1 MFENTAIYQEV
12 LNNLYEGVYFLD
24 TDRTISFWNQGAERI
39 TGYVAPEV
47 IGRPCADDILCHV
60 DQEGTSL
67 CQEDCPAARTLEDGQ
82 AREADFFLLHRN
94 GHRVPVRI
102 RVAPILDAA
111 GRIIGAV
118 EVFADNSPSETLR
131 QRIDLLEKLTGLD
144 PLTQLPNRRRLEE
157 EVQARLAETQR
168 YGLTFGV
175 LFADID
181 RFKTVNDNFG
191 HATGDDVLKMVGN
204 TMLNALRPFDIA
216 GRWGG
221 EEFLAVVVNVDLET
235 LAGVADRMRSLVA
248 QSRLPHEG
256 ENITVTLSV
265 GATLVLPS
273 DDVESLL
280 KRADKGLYR
289 SKVGGR
295 NQVTIV

>member
-24 TDRTISFWNQGAERI
+24 TERTISFWNQGAERI
-39 TGYVAPEV
+39 TGYMAPEV
-47 IGRPCADDILCHV
+47 IGRPCADDVLCHV

-67 CQEDCPAARTLEDGQ
+67 CQDDCPAARTLEDGQ
-82 AREADFFLLHRN
+82 SREADVFLLHRN

-102 RVAPILDAA
+102 RVAPIMDAA

-118 EVFADNSPSETLR
+118 EVFADNSSRETLR
-131 QRIDLLEKLTGLD
+131 DRIDLLEKLTGLD
-144 PLTQLPNRRRLEE
+144 PLTQLPNRRRLDDEIK
-157 EVQARLAETQR
+157 ARLAESER
-168 YGLTFGV
+168 YGLTFGI

-181 RFKTVNDNFG
+181 RFKAVNDSHG
-191 HATGDDVLKMVGN
+191 HAIGDEVLKMVGN

-235 LAGVADRMRSLVA
+235 LSVVAERMRSLVA

-256 ENITVTLSV
+256 ENITVTLSI
-265 GATLVLPS
+265 GACLVLPG
-273 DDVESLL
+273 DDGDSLL
-280 KRADKGLYR
+280 RRADEGLYR
-289 SKVGGR
+289 SKAGGR

>member
-24 TDRTISFWNQGAERI
+24 TERTISFWNQGAERI
-39 TGYVAPEV
+39 TGYMAPEV
-47 IGRPCADDILCHV
+47 IGRPCADDVLCHV

-67 CQEDCPAARTLEDGQ
+67 CQNDCPAARTLEDGQ
-82 AREADFFLLHRN
+82 SREADVFLLHRN

-102 RVAPILDAA
+102 RVAPIMDAA

-118 EVFADNSPSETLR
+118 EVFADNSSRETLR
-131 QRIDLLEKLTGLD
+131 DRIDLLEKLTGLD
-144 PLTQLPNRRRLEE
+144 PLTQLPNRRRLDDEIK
-157 EVQARLAETQR
+157 ARLAESER
-168 YGLTFGV
+168 YGLTFGI

-181 RFKTVNDNFG
+181 RFKAVNDSHG
-191 HATGDDVLKMVGN
+191 HAIGDEVLKMVGN

-235 LAGVADRMRSLVA
+235 LSVVAERMRSLVA

-256 ENITVTLSV
+256 ENITVTLSI
-265 GATLVLPS
+265 GACLVLPG
-273 DDVESLL
+273 DDGDSLL
-280 KRADKGLYR
+280 RRADEGLYR
-289 SKVGGR
+289 SKAGGR

>member
-47 IGRPCADDILCHV
+47 MGRPCADDILCHL

-67 CQEDCPAARTLEDGQ
+67 CQDDCPAARTLEDGQ
-82 AREADFFLLHRN
+82 SREADVFLLHRN

-102 RVAPILDAA
+102 RVAPIMDAA
-111 GRIIGAV
+111 GHIIGAV
-118 EVFADNSPSETLR
+118 EVFADNSSRETLR
-131 QRIDLLEKLTGLD
+131 DRIDLLEKLTGLD

-157 EVQARLAETQR
+157 EIQARLAESER
-168 YGLTFGV
+168 YGLTFGI

-181 RFKTVNDNFG
+181 RFKTVNDTHG
-191 HATGDDVLKMVGN
+191 HATGDEVLKMVGN

-221 EEFLAVVVNVDLET
+221 EEFLAVVVNVDLEI
-235 LAGVADRMRSLVA
+235 LSGVAERMRSLVA

-256 ENITVTLSV
+256 EYITVTLSI
-265 GATLVLPS
+265 GACLVMPG
-273 DDVESLL
+273 DDGEALF
-280 KRADKGLYR
+280 KRADQGLYR
-289 SKVGGR
+289 SKAGGR

>member
-39 TGYVAPEV
+39 TGYEAPDV
-47 IGRPCADDILCHV
+47 IGRPCADDILCHL
-60 DQEGTSL
+60 DQEGSSL
-67 CQEDCPAARTLEDGQ
+67 CQEECPAARTLKDGE
-82 AREADFFLLHRN
+82 AREADVFLLHRS

-102 RVAPILDAA
+102 RVAPILDAG

-118 EVFADNSPSETLR
+118 EVFADNSSPETLR

-157 EVQARLAETQR
+157 EIQARLAETQR
-168 YGLTFGV
+168 YGLTFGI

-181 RFKTVNDNFG
+181 RFKTVNDTFG
-191 HATGDDVLKMVGN
+191 HATGDEVLKMVGN

-221 EEFLAVVVNVDLET
+221 EEFLAVVVNVDIET
-235 LAGVADRMRSLVA
+235 LAGVAERMRSLVA
-248 QSRLPHEG
+248 QSRLPHEDG
-256 ENITVTLSV
+256 SITVTLSV
-265 GATLVLPS
+265 GATLVLPG
-273 DDVESLL
+273 DDGEALL

-289 SKVGGR
+289 SKAGGR
-295 NQVTIV
+295 NQVTIA

>member
-47 IGRPCADDILCHV
+47 IGRPCADDILCHL
-60 DQEGTSL
+60 DQEGSSL
-67 CQEDCPAARTLEDGQ
+67 CQEECPAARTLKDGE
-82 AREADFFLLHRN
+82 AREADVFLLHKN

-102 RVAPILDAA
+102 RVAPILDAG

-118 EVFADNSPSETLR
+118 EVFADNSSPETLR

-157 EVQARLAETQR
+157 EIQARLAETQR
-168 YGLTFGV
+168 YGLTFGI

-181 RFKTVNDNFG
+181 RFKTVNDTFG
-191 HATGDDVLKMVGN
+191 HATGDEVLKMVGN

-221 EEFLAVVVNVDLET
+221 EEFLAVVVNVDMET
-235 LAGVADRMRSLVA
+235 LAGVAERMRSLVA
-248 QSRLPHEG
+248 QSRLPHEDG
-256 ENITVTLSV
+256 NITVTLSV
-265 GATLVLPS
+265 GATLVLPG
-273 DDVESLL
+273 DDGEALL

-289 SKVGGR
+289 SKAGGR
-295 NQVTIV
+295 NQVTIA

>member
-47 IGRPCADDILCHV
+47 IGRPCADDILCHL
-60 DQEGTSL
+60 DQEGRSL
-67 CQEDCPAARTLEDGQ
+67 CQEECPAARTLEDGE
-82 AREADFFLLHRN
+82 AREADVFLLHKN

-102 RVAPILDAA
+102 RVAPILDAG

-118 EVFADNSPSETLR
+118 EVFADNSSPETLR

-157 EVQARLAETQR
+157 EIQARLAETQR
-168 YGLTFGV
+168 YGLTFGI

-181 RFKTVNDNFG
+181 RFKTVNDTFG
-191 HATGDDVLKMVGN
+191 HATGDEVLKMVGN

-221 EEFLAVVVNVDLET
+221 EEFLAVVVNVDMET
-235 LAGVADRMRSLVA
+235 LAGVAERMRSLVA
-248 QSRLPHEG
+248 QSRLPHEDG
-256 ENITVTLSV
+256 NITVTLSV
-265 GATLVLPS
+265 GATLVLPG
-273 DDVESLL
+273 DDGEALL

-289 SKVGGR
+289 SKAGGR
-295 NQVTIV
+295 NQVTIA